1 MKLESVL
8 QLSALLEAPTWE
20 VFAEQL
26 VGAVRHSFD
35 AKRTF
40 LILPSAA
47 PETLLVHAQAVVG
60 LRPLCFVEPQNPNEF
75 FGLAVEE
82 LIWQLREPALSVRPV
97 DFQVQDIWE
106 VEGDCVPELV
116 RWILPLESH
125 GQLMA
130 LLYVELTDV
139 QRLKSYLETAS
150 FRVECEALS
159 GMMAD
164 RIEALLSGGEIER
177 DEMTRRLQNS
187 LQRAEE
193 YRALLQKLHEVTLRL
208 TQTPDLDTLQRESV
222 RAAITDLGIDRL
234 GLFAVDHE
242 KGLMLGTYGTDNNGQ
257 LTDEHWYSTT
267 IPQHQIFVAAAEKP
281 GEVIVKEDAPIYY
294 NKVVVGRGWNSL
306 VGLYADGIHLGWMA
320 ADNFLRRRTLMP
332 YQREVMK
339 LFAAIVAQLI
349 RAKQVQQEM
358 SLLNAR
364 LSQQTAAL
372 AHAKDMAEEA
382 SRAKSDFLAT
392 ISHEI
397 RTPLNGVLGFAQL
410 LADTPLNKEQSEYV
424 GNIRKS
430 GDSLVLLVNDL
441 LDYSKIEA
449 GKFELVPDFFNLQE
463 VLEDSCSMLAS
474 RAVERRIELVLDIAP
489 VFPVRYYGDGLRL
502 KQVIANLVSNA
513 LKFTEQGGV
522 YIRAGVSGDA
532 IEISVR
538 DTGIGISKQQQALL
552 FQRFYQADSSS
563 TRRYGGTGLG
573 LAICKLLLELMGGA
587 ISVDSELGQGSCFS
601 VRLPIGS
608 DDAIRPRIL
617 PTLSS
622 LKNKKVALLGLPN
635 WSLAWVQ
642 RLLSA
647 SHVQWLDLQS
657 ASLAEADLIVIDEAA
672 SAMSTLDT
680 HVPTL
685 VLGWQTQPH
694 AGQNGQRTFLPKP
707 ALTENGLIVGL
718 KKILDSQP
726 PAIVVEP
733 SQLRLQGHILVAE
746 DNPMNQRVVLA
757 FLKKLGCSVKI
768 AHSGKEA
775 IEMVQREPFDLILMD
790 WQMPEMDGIEATRL
804 LRSQPQFQSLPIIA
818 LTANAFESSEA
829 QCLAAGMN
837 GFLAKPLEFGRLQ
850 DMLSYYLAECDD
862 DESCMQCQ

>member
-8 QLSALLEAPTWE
+8 NLSALLEAQTWDA
-20 VFAEQL
+20 FAEQL
-26 VGAVRHSFD
+26 VAAVRDSFD

-40 LILPSAA
+40 LILPTEDYGA
-47 PETLLVHAQAVVG
+47 LQVHAQAVIG
-60 LRPLCFVEPQNPNEF
+60 LRALCFAEPQEPEAF
-75 FGLAVEE
+75 FGLAIEE
-82 LIWQLREPALSVRPV
+82 LLWQMREPALSVRPV

-106 VEGDCVPELV
+106 VEGDCIPELV
-116 RWILPLESH
+116 RWILPLEFH
-125 GQLMA
+125 GKLVA
-130 LLYVELTDV
+130 LLYVELSDV

-150 FRVECEALS
+150 FRVECEALA
-159 GMMAD
+159 GMLAD
-164 RIEALLSGGEIER
+164 RIEALLTGGPVER

-193 YRALLQKLHEVTLRL
+193 YRELLQKLHEVTLRL
-208 TQTPDLDTLQRESV
+208 TQTADLDSLQRESV

-234 GLFAVDHE
+234 ALFALDHE
-242 KGLMLGTYGTDNNGQ
+242 KGLMLGTYGTNNDGE
-257 LTDEHWYSTT
+257 LTDEHWYSAA
-267 IPQHQIFVAAAEKP
+267 IPQHQIFMAAAEKP

-306 VGLYADGIHLGWMA
+306 VGLYADGKHLGWMA

-358 SLLNAR
+358 HLLNAR

-372 AHAKDMAEEA
+372 AHAKDQAEAA

-410 LADTPLNKEQSEYV
+410 LGDTALNKEQHEYV
-424 GNIRKS
+424 SNIRKS

-449 GKFELVPDFFNLQE
+449 GKFELAPDFFNLQE

-489 VFPVRYYGDGLRL
+489 VFPVRYFGDGLRI
-502 KQVIANLVSNA
+502 KQVMVNLISNA

-522 YIRAGVSGDA
+522 YLSAAVQGDA
-532 IEISVR
+532 IELRIR
-538 DTGIGISKQQQALL
+538 DTGIGISKAQQALL
-552 FQRFYQADSSS
+552 FQRFYQADSGS

-573 LAICKLLLELMGGA
+573 LAICKLLLELMGGSIA
-587 ISVDSELGQGSCFS
+587 VESELGQGSCFV
-601 VRLPIGS
+601 VRLPIGA
-608 DDAIRPRIL
+608 DDTIRQRLL
-617 PTLSS
+617 PTLAC
-622 LKNKKVALLGLPN
+622 LANKRLALLGLPN
-635 WSLAWVQ
+635 WSQPWIK
-642 RLLSA
+642 RLLAA
-647 SHVQWLDLQS
+647 SQVQWLDLEH
-657 ASLAEADLIVIDEAA
+657 ASLDQADLIIVDEDA
-672 SAMSTLDT
+672 SMPSTLAINA
-680 HVPTL
+680 PML
-685 VLGWQTQPH
+685 VLGWQALNPDE
-694 AGQNGQRTFLPKP
+694 AVGKKAFLAKP
-707 ALTENGLIVGL
+707 ALSEIGLIRGL
-718 KKILDSQP
+718 KKLLEIQP
-726 PAIVVEP
+726 TPVPLPMNQV
-733 SQLRLQGHILVAE
+733 RFRGHILVAE
-746 DNPMNQRVVLA
+746 DNPMNQRVVSA
-757 FLKKLGCSVKI
+757 FLRKLGCTVKI

-775 IEMVQREPFDLILMD
+775 VEMTQTGEFDLILMD

-818 LTANAFESSEA
+818 LTANAFESSEE
-829 QCLAAGMN
+829 QCLAAGMD
-837 GFLAKPLEFGRLQ
+837 GFLAKPLEFARLQ
-850 DMLSYYLAECDD
+850 DLLAYYLVECDD
-862 DESCMQCQ
+862 DESCLQN